1 MYCIAYVA
9 AAHGVHGE
17 VYVKFCEGLT
27 SAALTTLLEQKKI
40 TLYKS
45 QHAQRVPQAQKSVK
59 GSPKHK
65 DRQHKRPLEA
75 QLFMLD
81 KVRPHKQGWL
91 LKLVQVNTREQ
102 AENLIGWQWRVEKR
116 LGIPD
121 LQSYQLLNKKEQSLG
136 FVENV
141 KTYKDCIWLNIKK
154 EEKTFLV
161 PFVNSLVL
169 HQDTAT
175 KKIYMDLP
183 KGLEELGV
191 DLPSLA

>member
-17 VYVKFCEGLT
+17 VHIKFCEGLT
-27 SAALTTLLEQKKI
+27 SAALTTLLRQKKI
-40 TLYKS
+40 ALYKS
-45 QHAQRVPQAQKSVK
+45 QHVK
-59 GSPKHK
+59 GSVPYRPK
-65 DRQHKRPLEA
+65 EA
-75 QLFMLD
+75 QASTQGAQQNQPTVAQVFMLD

-91 LKLVQVNTREQ
+91 LKLADVTTRNQ
-102 AENLIGWQWRVEKR
+102 AESLIGWQWRVEKR
-116 LGIPD
+116 LGLPE
-121 LQSYQLLNKKEQSLG
+121 LQSYQLLNKKQQSLG
-136 FVENV
+136 FIEDVS
-141 KTYKDCIWLNIKK
+141 THKDCVWLNIKK

-169 HQDTAT
+169 HQDNKT

-191 DLPSLA
+191 DLPSPA